1 MLCSISIESHAT
13 EVLNNGWTT
22 NISVNKSVSKL
33 SYRSC
38 NYGEIEFS
46 TIETDHSE
54 TGQLGV
60 TEDYF
65 FYYYDYMQRL
75 FTASVLSV
83 LYIAKLTCLYGT
95 KFRIE

>member
-13 EVLNNGWTT
+13 EVAGNVQTVSF
-22 NISVNKSVSKL
+22 SVNKSKSNL

-46 TIETDHSE
+46 TTETDHSE
-54 TGQLGV
+54 TGQLGA

-65 FYYYDYMQRL
+65 FHYYDHIRNFFTTNKNVYAYQIRL
-75 FTASVLSV
+75 DISNKVFN
-83 LYIAKLTCLYGT
+83 G
-95 KFRIE
+95 